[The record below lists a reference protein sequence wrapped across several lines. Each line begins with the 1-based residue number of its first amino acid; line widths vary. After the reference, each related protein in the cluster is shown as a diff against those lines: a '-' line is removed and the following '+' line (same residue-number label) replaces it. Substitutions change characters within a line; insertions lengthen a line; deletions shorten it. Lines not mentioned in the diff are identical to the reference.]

1 MRIVKAYLTLFGL
14 ILSITTYCQ
23 DATYSKSALK
33 LGLGIGLN
41 EGKREIGMGTLF
53 SGGYQKSFWKDD
65 RLRINPNLTIGGF
78 MPFTITDNRDQYYRI
93 TSLGINSYLDALKFK
108 SVALFIGAGPFINY
122 SRGLLGTGG
131 WSGYSDSE
139 YFFRFYYGGYVGAG
153 LRINPKNSRF
163 AYEFAP
169 INIMAGNNSFV
180 LGFLKIGIDI
190 KLTAIANKD

>member
-1 MRIVKAYLTLFGL
+1 MKIIKTILTLLGL
-14 ILSITTYCQ
+14 FLSIIAYCQ
-23 DATYSKSALK
+23 NATFSKSALK
-33 LGLGIGLN
+33 LGVGIGFN
-41 EGKREIGMGTLF
+41 EGKRENGMGTLF
-53 SGGYQKSFWKDD
+53 SFGYQKSFWKDN

-78 MPFTITDNRDQYYRI
+78 MPFIITDTRDQYYRI
-93 TSLGINSYLDALKFK
+93 TTFSITGYLDPLKFK
-108 SVALFIGAGPFINY
+108 SIALFIGAGPFINY

-131 WSGYSDSE
+131 WAGYSDSE
-139 YFFRFYYGGYVGAG
+139 YFFRLYYGGYVGAG

-190 KLTAIANKD
+190 KLTAIAN